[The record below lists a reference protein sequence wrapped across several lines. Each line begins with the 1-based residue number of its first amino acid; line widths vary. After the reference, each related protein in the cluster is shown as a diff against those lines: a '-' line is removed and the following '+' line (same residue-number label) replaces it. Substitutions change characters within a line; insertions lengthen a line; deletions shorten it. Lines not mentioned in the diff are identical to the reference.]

1 MRYEYLERQAR
12 QWEQIAARLDHIA
25 RLLETVAARLAA
37 IPAPAPVVVQA
48 APAPAPAPAPVR
60 YAYEVVRGAAP
71 VAVPGGGESVLY
83 TVSGSGALEFAFAL
97 EEKAG
102 TPSLALKV
110 AVDGTTVT
118 DIASGDYLNLLMPPV
133 SGFGGMLFHERV
145 DGVERVAW
153 VRQFSL
159 PYTSSLTVSVVNT
172 DRQSASTLKSWILL
186 VRRAV

>member
-1 MRYEYLERQAR
+1 VRYEYLERQAR

-25 RLLETVAARLAA
+25 RLLETIAARLAA
-37 IPAPAPVVVQA
+37 APPPA
-48 APAPAPAPAPVR
+48 APVR
-60 YAYEVVRGAAP
+60 YAYNVVRGAVP
-71 VAVPGGGESVLY
+71 VAVPGGGESLLY

-102 TPSLALKV
+102 APSLALKV
-110 AVDGTTVT
+110 TADGTTVT
-118 DIASGDYLNLLMPPV
+118 DITSSDYLNLLMPPV

-172 DRQSASTLKSWILL
+172 DQQNASTLKLWLL
-186 VRRAV
+186 VLRRAV

>member
-25 RLLETVAARLAA
+25 RLLETIAARLAA
-37 IPAPAPVVVQA
+37 APPPAAPPPA
-48 APAPAPAPAPVR
+48 APAAPAPVR

-71 VAVPGGGESVLY
+71 VAVPGGGESLLY
-83 TVSGSGALEFAFAL
+83 AVSESGALEFAFAL

-102 TPSLALKV
+102 APSLALKV
-110 AVDGTTVT
+110 TADGTTVT
-118 DIASGDYLNLLMPPV
+118 DIASSDYLNLLMPPV

-172 DRQSASTLKSWILL
+172 DQQNASTLKSWILL